1 MSAAELARPLAATR
15 GPSPRF
21 LLSELRLIFGR
32 RRNIAGLAVLA
43 AVPIIIGLSVKY
55 SGGGGGGG
63 EGGFIGQATNNG
75 LFVGLA
81 ALTVELP
88 LFLPMA
94 VAILSGD
101 TVAGEANVGTLRY
114 LLATPVK
121 RSRLLGVKYLALLI
135 STAFA
140 VLLVAVV
147 GVVLGLILFGAGPVT
162 LLSGAQVS
170 TGLGLWRLF
179 LVCCYMFICLA
190 AFGAIGLFVSTLTEQ
205 PIGATIGVV
214 GLAVISQILG
224 TISQL
229 SAIHPY
235 LPTHYWMSYGDLMRD
250 PIATDQL
257 IPGIVSAAVYAAI
270 FLTAAWARFGGNDIT
285 S

>member
-1 MSAAELARPLAATR
+1 
-15 GPSPRF
+15 
-21 LLSELRLIFGR
+21 
-32 RRNIAGLAVLA
+32 
-43 AVPIIIGLSVKY
+43 VPIIIGLSVKY

-75 LFVGLA
+75 LFIGLA

-94 VAILSGD
+94 VAIISGD
-101 TVAGEANVGTLRY
+101 SVAGEANVGTLRY
-114 LLATPVK
+114 LLVTPVG
-121 RSRLLGVKYLALLI
+121 RSRLLAVKYVALLI

-140 VLLVAVV
+140 VLLIAIV
-147 GVVLGLILFGAGPVT
+147 GVVLGLVLFGAGPVT
-162 LLSGAQVS
+162 LLSGTQVS
-170 TGLGLWRLF
+170 TGVGLWRLL
-179 LVCCYMFICLA
+179 LVCGYIFVCLA
-190 AFGAIGLFVSTLTEQ
+190 AFGAIGLFISTLTEQ

-235 LPTHYWMSYGDLMRD
+235 LPTHYWMSFGDLLRD

-257 IPGIVSAAVYAAI
+257 TPGIVSALVYTAI
-270 FLTAAWARFGGNDIT
+270 FLAAAWARFGAKDIT

>member
-1 MSAAELARPLAATR
+1 MSAAEMTVPVAATR

-21 LLSELRLIFGR
+21 LWSELRLIFGR
-32 RRNIAGLAVLA
+32 KRNIAGLAVLA
-43 AVPIIIGLSVKY
+43 AVPIIIGFAVRY
-55 SGGGGGGG
+55 SGGRGGG

-94 VAILSGD
+94 VAVISGD
-101 TVAGEANVGTLRY
+101 TIAGEANIGTLRY
-114 LLATPVK
+114 LLATPVS
-121 RSRLLGVKYLALLI
+121 RSRLLAVKYLALLI

-147 GVVLGLILFGAGPVT
+147 GVVTGLALFGAGPVT
-162 LLSGAQVS
+162 LLSGTQVS
-170 TGLGLWRLF
+170 TGVGLWRLL
-179 LVCCYMFICLA
+179 LVCGYLFICLA
-190 AFGAIGLFVSTLTEQ
+190 ALGAIGLFISTLTEQ

-214 GLAVISQILG
+214 GLAVISQILDS
-224 TISQL
+224 ISQL

-235 LPTHYWMSYGDLMRD
+235 LPTHYWLNFSDLLRD
-250 PIATDQL
+250 PISTDQ
-257 IPGIVSAAVYAAI
+257 IVPGIVSALVYAAI
-270 FLTAAWARFGGNDIT
+270 FLTAAWARFGGKDIT